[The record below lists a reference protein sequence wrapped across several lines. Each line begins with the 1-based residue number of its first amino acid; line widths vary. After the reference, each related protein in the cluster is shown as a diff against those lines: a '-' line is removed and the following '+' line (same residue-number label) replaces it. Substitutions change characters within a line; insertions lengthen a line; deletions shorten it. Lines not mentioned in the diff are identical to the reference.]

1 MSSRPAIRI
10 ALADDHPVFR
20 DGVRQLLSL
29 EPDLEV
35 VAEANDGEEVIG
47 VLKETRPDVLLL
59 DLSMPGLD
67 GHTTLC
73 RLRTETFSTKIIVL
87 TASEDQDQ
95 HVRAV
100 GYGASAVVLKQMAT
114 ELLTASI
121 RRVYEGE
128 VWLDGGMTAAIMKS
142 LGGPSSADV
151 ALTTRQREVVELV
164 AQGCVKLGPEGFNFT
179 VHPCFERFKAG
190 LQHGD
195 LVANLRQSALER
207 LGEFVEPLLLG
218 VFEHLRQHLRLLLA
232 EARPLQLA
240 GVLQSVRNGHCPPG

>member
-142 LGGPSSADV
+142 LGGPSSADI

-164 AQGCVKLGPEGFNFT
+164 AQGCMNGQIANSLFVSEQTVKNHLHQITGKLGVSGRVELAQYAI
-179 VHPCFERFKAG
+179 E
-190 LQHGD
+190 HGIRA
-195 LVANLRQSALER
+195 V
-207 LGEFVEPLLLG
+207 
-218 VFEHLRQHLRLLLA
+218 
-232 EARPLQLA
+232 
-240 GVLQSVRNGHCPPG
+240 

>member
-47 VLKETRPDVLLL
+47 VLKEARPDVLLL

-67 GHTTLC
+67 GQTTLC

-87 TASEDQDQ
+87 TASEDQEQ

-151 ALTTRQREVVELV
+151 ALTTRQRQVVELV
-164 AQGCVKLGPEGFNFT
+164 AQGCTNGQIANSLFVSEQTVKNHLHQITGKLGVSGRVELAQYAI
-179 VHPCFERFKAG
+179 E
-190 LQHGD
+190 HGIRA
-195 LVANLRQSALER
+195 V
-207 LGEFVEPLLLG
+207 
-218 VFEHLRQHLRLLLA
+218 
-232 EARPLQLA
+232 
-240 GVLQSVRNGHCPPG
+240 

>member
-47 VLKETRPDVLLL
+47 ILKEARPDVLLL

-73 RLRTETFSTKIIVL
+73 KLRTETFSTKIIVL
-87 TASEDQDQ
+87 TASEDQEQ

-164 AQGCVKLGPEGFNFT
+164 AQGCTNGQIANSLFVSEQTVKNHLHQITGKLGVSGRVELAQYAI
-179 VHPCFERFKAG
+179 ERGIRA
-190 LQHGD
+190 
-195 LVANLRQSALER
+195 V
-207 LGEFVEPLLLG
+207 
-218 VFEHLRQHLRLLLA
+218 
-232 EARPLQLA
+232 
-240 GVLQSVRNGHCPPG
+240 

>member
-47 VLKETRPDVLLL
+47 ILQEARPDVLLL

-73 RLRTETFSTKIIVL
+73 KLRTETFSTKIIVL

-164 AQGCVKLGPEGFNFT
+164 AQGCTNGQIANSLFVSEQTVKNHLHQITGKLGVSGRVELAQYAI
-179 VHPCFERFKAG
+179 E
-190 LQHGD
+190 HGIRA
-195 LVANLRQSALER
+195 V
-207 LGEFVEPLLLG
+207 
-218 VFEHLRQHLRLLLA
+218 
-232 EARPLQLA
+232 
-240 GVLQSVRNGHCPPG
+240 